1 MKPAKCVKKFEV
13 SSLDGLKDVS
23 VGPASYESRMRGDF
37 SKNGKA
43 SQPGKSLDDDTARN
57 ERYGIPY

>member
-13 SSLDGLKDVS
+13 ASLDGLKEVS
-23 VGPASYESRMRGDF
+23 VGPASYDARMRGDF

-43 SQPGKSLDDDTARN
+43 SQASKSLDDDDARN
-57 ERYGIPY
+57 KRYGISY